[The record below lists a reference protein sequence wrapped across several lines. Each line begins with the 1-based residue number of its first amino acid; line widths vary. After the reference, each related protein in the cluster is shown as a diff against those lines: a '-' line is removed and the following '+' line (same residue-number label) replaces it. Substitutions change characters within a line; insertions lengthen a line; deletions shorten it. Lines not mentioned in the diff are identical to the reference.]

1 MLLVFKKVRG
11 SLLCFESAAA
21 QESDEI
27 LFMFAEQLVSLVDL
41 VGGAEHAGVL
51 IQPLQS
57 LLGVDETF
65 VRNAVSRFEVVFI
78 CHCIVPQSC

>member
-1 MLLVFKKVRG
+1 MNVYI
-11 SLLCFESAAA
+11 A
-21 QESDEI
+21 QEADEI

-41 VGGAEHAGVL
+41 VGGVEHAVVL

-65 VRNAVSRFEVVFI
+65 VRNAVSIYGHLTLLWEV
-78 CHCIVPQSC
+78 S